1 MPTHWALQRWD
12 LRAWCTPDA
21 VFARV
26 CASLLKA
33 TDLQQGS
40 LMVPLTDR
48 PGRTARRQD
57 IKVATPGLELKNASE
72 AAMKEDL
79 SCDVAYWDIV
89 NPPDRETSVSALLG
103 ELADALDS
111 GGTSHFDLK
120 TNVSKYQLESLVRV
134 GAIRSSQNEFDETTY
149 VLEPCG
155 VRFEPW
161 LTYGASAYPPT
172 PAKMKNVK
180 TTVTQ

>member
-1 MPTHWALQRWD
+1 MPTHWALQRWG
-12 LRAWCTPDA
+12 LRAWCTSDA

-48 PGRTARRQD
+48 PGRTARLQD
-57 IKVATPGLELKNASE
+57 IKVAIPGLGLKNVTE

-89 NPPDRETSVSALLG
+89 NPLDRETSVSALLG
-103 ELADALDS
+103 ELVDALLDS

-134 GAIRSSQNEFDETTY
+134 GAVRSSQNEFDETTY
-149 VLEPCG
+149 V
-155 VRFEPW
+155 F
-161 LTYGASAYPPT
+161 GALWCTFRALADIWSICL
-172 PAKMKNVK
+172 PADSRKNEK
-180 TTVTQ
+180 C